1 MPAFAAAQI
10 IALVLVTPLPLAVAD
25 IISDITTSES
35 DESSALDIKAEMFWK
50 PILSASEDVHME
62 KHLALYADADKVI
75 TSLPAENEYVR
86 KTLTK
91 ALDHLK
97 KADAVSFKHALASS
111 RVAKEKLDDPSGS
124 SGIGFSFFTGGQN
137 FLKAA
142 LDKFI
147 GGSSYSEKLKQHVS
161 DRQADIL
168 PVLRG
173 AGDVSGNILK
183 DSRLASTKA
192 FDVLKYDS
200 YNRDVPKTPRTAA
213 DLADRIVAAAG
224 ETRHHFTKSI
234 TDMANSIAKD
244 ENEKHEDASVTVTK
258 VSLRG
263 FHTSVAAAEA
273 RIASSASS
281 LQLRSLISSSR
292 ISIV

>member
-1 MPAFAAAQI
+1 MPASAAI
-10 IALVLVTPLPLAVAD
+10 RVVALVLAASLPPAVSD
-25 IISDITTSES
+25 IISDITTPES
-35 DESSALDIKAEMFWK
+35 DESSALNIKAEMFWK
-50 PILSASEDVHME
+50 PISSAAENVHME

-86 KTLTK
+86 KTLTE

-97 KADAVSFKHALASS
+97 KADAASLNHALESS
-111 RVAKEKLDDPSGS
+111 RLAKEKLDEPSGS
-124 SGIGFSFFTGGQN
+124 SGIGFSFITGGQN

-142 LDKFI
+142 LHKFI
-147 GGSSYSEKLKQHVS
+147 GGSSYPEKLKQDVS

-173 AGDVSGNILK
+173 ASDVSGNVLK
-183 DSRLASTKA
+183 DSRLASSKA
-192 FDVLKYDS
+192 FDVLKYDIYS
-200 YNRDVPKTPRTAA
+200 SDVLKTPKMAK
-213 DLADRIVAAAG
+213 DLADRIVVAAG

-273 RIASSASS
+273 RIASAASS
-281 LQLRSLISSSR
+281 SQLHSLISSSR
-292 ISIV
+292 ISIF